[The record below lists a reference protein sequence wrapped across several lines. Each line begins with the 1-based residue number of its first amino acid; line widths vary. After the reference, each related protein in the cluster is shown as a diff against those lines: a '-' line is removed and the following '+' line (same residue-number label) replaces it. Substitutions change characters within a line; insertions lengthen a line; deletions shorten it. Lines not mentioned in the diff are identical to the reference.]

1 MQKLHKIVCSL
12 REKRLDN
19 LSDLGYDLRVGR
31 IQTMI
36 DYAKLWINNTHTDNV
51 RLAMHIVECTAMRVR
66 DDEGMELL
74 IRVYTRLAEQVN

>member
-1 MQKLHKIVCSL
+1 
-12 REKRLDN
+12 
-19 LSDLGYDLRVGR
+19 
-31 IQTMI
+31 MI